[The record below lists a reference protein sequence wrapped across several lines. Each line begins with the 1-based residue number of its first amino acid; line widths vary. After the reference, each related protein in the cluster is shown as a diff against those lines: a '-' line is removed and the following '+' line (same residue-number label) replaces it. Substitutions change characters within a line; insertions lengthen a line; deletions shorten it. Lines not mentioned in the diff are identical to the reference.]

1 MTTLSTL
8 LALALVMMLVLAFT
22 ERGE

>member
-1 MTTLSTL
+1 MTALTAL
-8 LALALVMMLVLAFT
+8 LALALVLCVVLAFT